1 MREKVG
7 AGPLACVLDRGRQE
21 ESTHCT
27 LGVPKGQSVGVAGA
41 SASRR
46 VACPSTPVGHGAKL
60 HCTARGELDS
70 LNLRAGQVRRRVGGS
85 FGMDADAYE

>member
-1 MREKVG
+1 MRKWGLARLRVCWIG
-7 AGPLACVLDRGRQE
+7 GDRRRARTAPLACPRDRAWAWRGPR
-21 ESTHCT
+21 
-27 LGVPKGQSVGVAGA
+27 
-41 SASRR
+41 RR

-85 FGMDADAYE
+85 FGMDADADAYE

>member
-46 VACPSTPVGHGAKL
+46 VPLDPRGPWRQVAL
-60 HCTARGELDS
+60 HRTR
-70 LNLRAGQVRRRVGGS
+70 RAGFIEPPRWTGT
-85 FGMDADAYE
+85 A